1 MRETS
6 KGGRAC
12 EGGHVHT
19 YPSVPVPKLF
29 CTNGYRTVLDL
40 GSKPP
45 PGLTR
50 FAELLKC
57 SSVSFE
63 STVSVER
70 RGRGGG
76 KVGERRAM
84 GERDNGWV

>member
-1 MRETS
+1 MYM
-6 KGGRAC
+6 
-12 EGGHVHT
+12 HT

-29 CTNGYRTVLDL
+29 CTNEYRTVLDL

-63 STVSVER
+63 LTVSVGR
-70 RGRGGG
+70 RGRGSGQ
-76 KVGERRAM
+76 VGERRVV
-84 GERDNGWV
+84 GGRDVRWV

>member
-1 MRETS
+1 MYM
-6 KGGRAC
+6 
-12 EGGHVHT
+12 HT

-40 GSKPP
+40 DSKPP

-63 STVSVER
+63 STVSVGR
-70 RGRGGG
+70 RGRDGGRG
-76 KVGERRAM
+76 SGQVGERRVV
-84 GERDNGWV
+84 GGRDVRWV